1 MNILQAA
8 ILGLVQGLGEFLPIS
23 SSGHLLLSRILMGF
37 TIDETGAYHMLDI
50 LLHVGTLIPVLIVFW
65 KDWWAIL
72 KNPFKSKTLLLLFIA
87 SLPTLLFKVVF
98 DDFITSCETG
108 WFLGAS
114 FLLTGFFLLLAE
126 TLSAHRKQYAD
137 QPNFKHAIIM
147 GCMQGVALLP
157 GVSRSGSTLA
167 GGLLSG
173 LNRKSAAKFSFMMS
187 APAIVGALIIDGKT
201 AIEEGW
207 VQDLTGGHPRGGN
220 QRLYRYPFHA
230 QPHQPCQPELVRAVC
245 GDSGCADSGTSA
257 DWLSGNGAVR
267 HSGHVWCGDEHASV
281 LECVTIAWAVR
292 LWGGQPFLPLAIR
305 GAKCYNRIDI
315 CTLAW
320 LCCAERTIA
329 PDANVSPADL
339 SPARTWA
346 ADHQR
351 RGRNAEPHPRPQR
364 EPV

>member
-173 LNRKSAAKFSFMMS
+173 LNQERGEVLLHDER
-187 APAIVGALIIDGKT
+187 PRDCRRTHHRRQNRNRRGLGAGFD
-201 AIEEGW
+201 ARA
-207 VQDLTGGHPRGGN
+207 DAGGHPRGGS
-220 QRLYRYPFHA
+220 QRLYRHPLHA
-230 QPHQPCQPELVRAVC
+230 QPHQPCQPELVCAVC
-245 GDSGCADSGTSA
+245 GDSGRADSGTSA

-281 LECVTIAWAVR
+281 LECVTITWAVR
-292 LWGGQPFLPLAIR
+292 L
-305 GAKCYNRIDI
+305 
-315 CTLAW
+315 
-320 LCCAERTIA
+320 
-329 PDANVSPADL
+329 
-339 SPARTWA
+339 
-346 ADHQR
+346 
-351 RGRNAEPHPRPQR
+351 
-364 EPV
+364 